1 MPNNRINGI
10 QAAWDRLAGRN
21 NGEAPAEPQVVQAG
35 AGWADIFNDQ
45 PIVPAQPAW
54 RPVPM
59 EWRPAPMEKAR
70 NGKEGE
76 ELFHLIL
83 SGIREIYD
91 VDATIAG
98 GAVRDLAFKIDH
110 VVKDVDVFIPLTWEK
125 FEPNVDELGW
135 QQTPFL
141 LKKGGYENCVVPST
155 ARGQGQVQYKL
166 VDLVFMDKPLTPEN
180 VASFPIFA
188 QRCVW
193 TLNEGLAI
201 SPEAKQDL
209 ENKTFTIDPTITNK
223 EKLKKI
229 VAKAQEWCK
238 RPGYEGWKVVEPDIA
253 EWWEAKKEV
262 VERKYLTAN
271 PFDWSPQELAMYA
284 EKKLAFDV
292 EKGRYYIA

>member
-1 MPNNRINGI
+1 
-10 QAAWDRLAGRN
+10 
-21 NGEAPAEPQVVQAG
+21 
-35 AGWADIFNDQ
+35 
-45 PIVPAQPAW
+45 
-54 RPVPM
+54 
-59 EWRPAPMEKAR
+59 
-70 NGKEGE
+70 
-76 ELFHLIL
+76 
-83 SGIREIYD
+83 
-91 VDATIAG
+91 
-98 GAVRDLAFKIDH
+98 
-110 VVKDVDVFIPLTWEK
+110 
-125 FEPNVDELGW
+125 
-135 QQTPFL
+135 